1 MEASRSE
8 KNHFVPGYDHA
19 VPLGQMDSRA
29 EALIKL
35 ALIGFSLGLPPKK
48 RVRPHKALPRSALL
62 EKHRFA
68 GLEVLKGRQ
77 KPGYV
82 HYASPRR

>member
-48 RVRPHKALPRSALL
+48 RVRPEGAA
-62 EKHRFA
+62 ET
-68 GLEVLKGRQ
+68 GLRPLCV
-77 KPGYV
+77 
-82 HYASPRR
+82 SPTLNRDF